1 MHIVLIYM
9 GIFCGIFFEGE
20 IVMISSVIAAHHNL
34 LNLWIVMAIGLV
46 GTYCSDLFYFFLG
59 RRKGKEWLNKN
70 ARFGNKYA
78 VIDRKLD
85 KYPILIFLVYRFMY
99 GFRTIA
105 PLVIGASNT
114 KTSKF
119 LILSAMSTLIWG
131 ITYGAIGYFFGELT
145 KSKLGHIENIEKY
158 VIGILL
164 SLGMI
169 YLIIYHARKRYRR
182 TLADGNTDSRNY

>member
-1 MHIVLIYM
+1 MHIILIYI

-20 IVMISSVIAAHHNL
+20 MVMITSVIAAHHGYL
-34 LNLWIVMAIGLV
+34 KLWIVIAIGLT
-46 GTYCSDLFYFFLG
+46 GTYSSDSFYFFLG

-70 ARFGNKYA
+70 ARFKEKYE
-78 VIDRKLD
+78 VINRKLD

-99 GFRTIA
+99 GFRTIV
-105 PLVIGASNT
+105 PLVIGASKT

-131 ITYGAIGYFFGELT
+131 ATYGAIGYLFGEVI

-158 VIGILL
+158 IMGAL
-164 SLGMI
+164 
-169 YLIIYHARKRYRR
+169 LIIGGIIFVISRVRKKSVKPD
-182 TLADGNTDSRNY
+182 ASMA

>member
-1 MHIVLIYM
+1 MHVILIYI

-20 IVMISSVIAAHHNL
+20 MVMITSVIAAHHSYL
-34 LNLWIVMAIGLV
+34 KLWIVIAIGLV
-46 GTYCSDLFYFFLG
+46 GTYSSDSFYFFLG

-70 ARFGNKYA
+70 TRFKNKYE
-78 VIDRKLD
+78 VVDQKLEQ
-85 KYPILIFLVYRFMY
+85 YPILIFLVYRFMY

-105 PLVIGASNT
+105 PLVIGASKT

-131 ITYGAIGYFFGELT
+131 ITYSAIGYVFGEVL
-145 KSKLGHIENIEKY
+145 KSKFSHIEHIEKY

-164 SLGMI
+164 LLGG
-169 YLIIYHARKRYRR
+169 IIFVVFRVRNKRVKP
-182 TLADGNTDSRNY
+182 DGSNA